1 MDNVVVLSCGTEV
14 SIEDAVMITYGRRE
28 GEYILTEDSVYTEDG
43 EIVHQDDAY
52 YCESDSNYYSSSEDL
67 CHVSSGNYN
76 GWFHSDDVIYV
87 DDEGEYYHIDD
98 EGDYFWLH
106 SNGDYYNHEERT
118 QSRHRYHSQDRERI
132 VNDNTKFTI
141 GFEVE
146 KEDEDVLTSWDLDD
160 VDATKWCREE
170 DASLDDDS
178 GFELVSPT
186 YDLMA
191 DDLDEALNQ
200 DILKEHIN
208 ASFSS
213 NCGGHINFGIVGM
226 SGEEV
231 YNHVKGFVPVIL
243 SLYQSRLSNS
253 YCHPRKTYSNSKSSA
268 ISIKYG
274 YMEFRVFSAVRS
286 VDNLLWRRDLLRYMA
301 SNLNKGTLFFIREML
316 TPTSKLHKHLLKHID
331 ASTITRRAAF
341 AAAMAEKL
349 TGNDLSKW
357 ITFEGFANIV
367 EEQKHRANNFLN

>member
-1 MDNVVVLSCGTEV
+1 MDNYVVLSCGSKV
-14 SIEDAVMITYGRRE
+14 SIDDAVQISYGRRE
-28 GEYILTEDSVYTEDG
+28 GEYILAEDSVYTEDG
-43 EIVHQDDAY
+43 ETIHQDNAY
-52 YCESDSNYYSSSEDL
+52 YCESDSNYYSSSDDL

-87 DDEGEYYHIDD
+87 DDEGEYYHIND
-98 EGDYFWLH
+98 EGSYFFQH
-106 SNGDYYNHEERT
+106 RNGDYYNHEE
-118 QSRHRYHSQDRERI
+118 SNNLRHRYHSQERERI

-170 DASLDDDS
+170 DGSLDDDS

-191 DDLDEALNQ
+191 DDLDEALKQ

-213 NCGGHINFGIVGM
+213 SCGGHINFGIVGM
-226 SGEEV
+226 NGEEV
-231 YNHVKGFVPVIL
+231 YNQVKGFVPVIL
-243 SLYQSRLSNS
+243 SLYQVRLRNS
-253 YCHPRKTYSNSKSSA
+253 YCYPRKSYSNSKSSA
-268 ISIKYG
+268 VSIKYG

-331 ASTITRRAAF
+331 APTITRRAAF
-341 AAAMAEKL
+341 TAAMAEAL
-349 TGNDLSKW
+349 TGTDLSKYVN
-357 ITFEGFANIV
+357 FEGFNDMV
-367 EEQKHRANNFLN
+367 EEQKPRANQMLN